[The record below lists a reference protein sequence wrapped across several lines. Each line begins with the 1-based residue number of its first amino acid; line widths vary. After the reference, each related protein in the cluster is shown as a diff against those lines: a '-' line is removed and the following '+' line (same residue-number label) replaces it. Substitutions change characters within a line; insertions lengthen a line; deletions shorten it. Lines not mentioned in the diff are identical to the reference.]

1 MGTVDRILFVFFV
14 LAGLVCALGLMLAV
28 AGWPPEMPFWIGG
41 LFTPEWRLSVLSVL
55 LVFLVVGARLLWV
68 GTKMARPRAV
78 VHEHTL
84 GQVAISLSAI
94 ESLVRKE
101 ACQIPGVREAKARIY
116 QVPEGIGVEVRASVT
131 PERSVPEVSRE
142 IQEKIQARIHEIV
155 GVVVSQV
162 RVRVED
168 IAAARARV
176 E

>member
-1 MGTVDRILFVFFV
+1 MGTVDRILFVVFV
-14 LAGLVCALGLMLAV
+14 LAGLVCTLGLMFAV
-28 AGWPPEMPFWIGG
+28 LGWPSELPFWVGG
-41 LFTPEWRLSVLSVL
+41 LFAPEWRQPVLAVL
-55 LVFLVVGARLLWV
+55 LVFLAVGARLLWV
-68 GTKMARPRAV
+68 GTKMTRPRAV

-101 ACQIPGVREAKARIY
+101 ACQVSGVREAKARIY
-116 QVPEGIGVEVRASVT
+116 QVPEGIAVEVRASVT
-131 PERSVPEVSRE
+131 PDRSVPEVSRE
-142 IQEKIQARIHEIV
+142 MQERVQARIHEIV
-155 GVVVSQV
+155 GVMVSQV